1 MPGFGRI
8 AMISVEELNSMNE
21 TMKSIFE
28 YIDYRRYLK
37 DYYDF
42 QKKTKKYFSY
52 RFFAQ
57 KAGINA
63 PILLKMV
70 IDGKRNLSRKTLEK
84 FIDGLYLKEKEAI
97 YFRNL
102 VLFNQAKSALEKQE
116 HYRVL
121 RSMAQQVPQ
130 FILEN
135 DHFDYF
141 DKWYFSPLREGV
153 CQFDYKDD
161 WETIASCVSPAIT
174 PAQAQEAVS
183 WLLNQGFVRKLKN
196 GKYAQ
201 VQTAVSTR
209 SEVRSLVVRN
219 FNRKMIQLAER
230 SLDAFP
236 VSERHA
242 TGITVG
248 LTREA
253 YDTLVAEVEAFRDR
267 VVNIVDTLDASDRV
281 YQLNIQMY
289 PLMVAPASKERE

>member
-1 MPGFGRI
+1 
-8 AMISVEELNSMNE
+8 MNE
-21 TMKSIFE
+21 TMKSVFE

-37 DYYDF
+37 DFYDF

-57 KAGINA
+57 KAGINS

-70 IDGKRNLSRKTLEK
+70 FDGKRNLSRKTLEK

-130 FILEN
+130 YIMEN

-141 DKWYFSPLREGV
+141 DKWYFSVVREGV
-153 CQFDYKDD
+153 CQYDYKGD
-161 WETIASCVSPAIT
+161 WEKIASCVEPPIT
-174 PAQAQEAVS
+174 PAQAQEAVT
-183 WLLNQGFVRKLKN
+183 WLLGQGFVKKIKN
-196 GKYAQ
+196 GRFEQ
-201 VQTAVSTR
+201 VHKAVATR
-209 SEVRSLVVRN
+209 SEVHSLVVRN

-230 SLDAFP
+230 SLDSVP
-236 VSERHA
+236 MNERYA

-248 LTREA
+248 LTSEA
-253 YDTLVAEVEAFRDR
+253 YNVLVAEVEAFRDR
-267 VVNIVDTLDASDRV
+267 VVNIVDALDAGDRV
-281 YQLNIQMY
+281 YQVNIQMY
-289 PLMVAPASKERE
+289 PLMVAPAPKERE

>member
-1 MPGFGRI
+1 M
-8 AMISVEELNSMNE
+8 ETNE
-21 TMKSIFE
+21 TMKSVFE

-37 DYYDF
+37 DFYDF

-84 FIDGLYLKEKEAI
+84 FSVGLNLKEKEAV

-121 RSMAQQVPQ
+121 QSMAQQTPQ
-130 FILEN
+130 FVMEN
-135 DHFDYF
+135 DHFEYF
-141 DKWYFSPLREGV
+141 DKWYFSVVREGI
-153 CQFDYKDD
+153 CQFDYQDD
-161 WETIASCVSPAIT
+161 WSKIAAGLQPLISAVEAREAVGWLLKRGLIKKNKGGRYVQVHTAIT
-174 PAQAQEAVS
+174 
-183 WLLNQGFVRKLKN
+183 
-196 GKYAQ
+196 
-201 VQTAVSTR
+201 TR
-209 SEVRSLVVRN
+209 SEVRSMVVRN
-219 FNRKMIQLAER
+219 FNRKMIQLAEQ

-236 VSERHA
+236 TERRYA

-248 LTREA
+248 LTKEA
-253 YDTLVAEVEAFRDR
+253 YNVLVAEIEAFRDR
-267 VVNIVDTLDASDRV
+267 VVNIVDALETGDRV
-281 YQLNIQMY
+281 CQVNIQLF
-289 PLMVAPASKERE
+289 PLMVVPEPIYGELEKKP

>member
-1 MPGFGRI
+1 
-8 AMISVEELNSMNE
+8 MNE
-21 TMKSIFE
+21 IMKSVFE

-37 DYYDF
+37 DFYDF

-57 KAGINA
+57 KAGINS

-70 IDGKRNLSRKTLEK
+70 FDGKRNLSRKTLEK
-84 FIDGLYLKEKEAI
+84 FIGGLNLKEKEAI

-130 FILEN
+130 YIMEN
-135 DHFDYF
+135 DHFEYF
-141 DKWYFSPLREGV
+141 DKWYFSAVREGL
-153 CQFDYKDD
+153 CQYDYCDD
-161 WETIASCVSPAIT
+161 WDAIASSVRPAIT
-174 PAQAQEAVS
+174 PAQAKEAVA
-183 WLLNQGFVRKLKN
+183 WLLRQGFVKKLKN
-196 GKYAQ
+196 GRYEQ
-201 VQTAVSTR
+201 VHKAVSTR

-230 SLDAFP
+230 SLDEFP
-236 VSERHA
+236 TSERYA

-253 YDTLVAEVEAFRDR
+253 YDILVAEIEAFRDR
-267 VVNIVDTLDASDRV
+267 VVNIVDVLDTGDRV
-281 YQLNIQMY
+281 CQVNIQMY
-289 PLMVAPASKERE
+289 PLMVAPATGEQE

>member
-1 MPGFGRI
+1 
-8 AMISVEELNSMNE
+8 MNE

-57 KAGINA
+57 KAGINS

-70 IDGKRNLSRKTLEK
+70 FDGKRNLSRKTLEK
-84 FIDGLYLKEKEAI
+84 FIAGLNLKEKEAI

-130 FILEN
+130 HIMED
-135 DHFDYF
+135 DHFEYF
-141 DKWYFSPLREGV
+141 DTWYFSAIREGI
-153 CQFDYKDD
+153 CQYDYRDD
-161 WETIASCVSPAIT
+161 WEKIASCVQPPIT
-174 PAQAQEAVS
+174 PAQVKEAVA
-183 WLLNQGFVRKLKN
+183 WLLKHGFIKKLKN
-196 GKYAQ
+196 CHYEQ
-201 VQTAVSTR
+201 VNRAVSTR

-236 VSERHA
+236 INERYA

-253 YDTLVAEVEAFRDR
+253 YDILAAEIEAFRDR
-267 VVNIVDTLDASDRV
+267 VVNIVDALETSDRV
-281 YQLNIQMY
+281 YQVNIQLF
-289 PLMVAPASKERE
+289 PLLVAPASKERE

>member
-1 MPGFGRI
+1 
-8 AMISVEELNSMNE
+8 MNE

-42 QKKTKKYFSY
+42 QKKTKRYFSY

-70 IDGKRNLSRKTLEK
+70 IDNKRNLSRKTLEK
-84 FIDGLYLKEKEAI
+84 FSRGLNLKEKEAI

-130 FILEN
+130 HIMEN
-135 DHFDYF
+135 DHFEYF
-141 DKWYFSPLREGV
+141 DKWYFSAVREGV
-153 CQFDYKDD
+153 CQYDYQDN
-161 WETIASCVSPAIT
+161 WEKIASCVQPVISPA
-174 PAQAQEAVS
+174 QVKEAVA
-183 WLLNQGFVRKLKN
+183 WLLRQGFIRKIQ
-196 GKYAQ
+196 GGRYEQ
-201 VQTAVSTR
+201 VNTAVATR
-209 SEVRSLVVRN
+209 SEVRSLIVRN

-230 SLDAFP
+230 SLDEFP
-236 VSERHA
+236 VSERYV

-253 YDTLVAEVEAFRDR
+253 YNILVAEIEAFRDR
-267 VVNIVDTLDASDRV
+267 VVNIVDTLDTGDRV
-281 YQLNIQMY
+281 YQVNIQMY
-289 PLMVAPASKERE
+289 PLMVAPESKEQE

>member
-1 MPGFGRI
+1 
-8 AMISVEELNSMNE
+8 MNE
-21 TMKSIFE
+21 TIKSIFE

-37 DYYDF
+37 DFYDF

-84 FIDGLYLKEKEAI
+84 FSTGLNLKEKEAI

-102 VLFNQAKSALEKQE
+102 VLFNQAKSAIEKQE

-121 RSMAQQVPQ
+121 QSMAQQVPQ
-130 FILEN
+130 FVMEN
-135 DHFDYF
+135 DHFEYF
-141 DKWYFSPLREGV
+141 DKWYFSAVREGV
-153 CQFDYKDD
+153 CQHDYCEN
-161 WETIASCVSPAIT
+161 WETIAACVKPPIT
-174 PAQAQEAVS
+174 SAQARDAVE
-183 WLLNQGFVRKLKN
+183 WLLKKGFIKKN
-196 GKYAQ
+196 KSGAYSQ
-201 VQTAVSTR
+201 VHTAVTTR

-230 SLDAFP
+230 SLDAFS
-236 VSERHA
+236 VSERYA

-253 YDTLVAEVEAFRDR
+253 YNVLVAEIEAFRDR
-267 VVNIVDTLDASDRV
+267 VVNIVDSLDKGDSV
-281 YQLNIQMY
+281 CQVNIQLF
-289 PLMVAPASKERE
+289 PLMIAPEFEPGESDKKNE

>member
-1 MPGFGRI
+1 
-8 AMISVEELNSMNE
+8 MNE
-21 TMKSIFE
+21 IMKSVFE

-37 DYYDF
+37 DFYDF

-52 RFFAQ
+52 RFFAL
-57 KAGINA
+57 KAGINS

-70 IDGKRNLSRKTLEK
+70 FDGKRNLSRKTLEK
-84 FIDGLYLKEKEAI
+84 FIGGLNLKEKEAL

-130 FILEN
+130 YIMEN
-135 DHFDYF
+135 DHFEYF
-141 DKWYFSPLREGV
+141 DKWYFSAVREGV
-153 CQFDYKDD
+153 CQHEYRDD
-161 WETIASCVSPAIT
+161 WDTIASSVRPAIT
-174 PAQAQEAVS
+174 SAQAKDAVT
-183 WLLNQGFVRKLKN
+183 WLLKQGFIKKLKN
-196 GKYAQ
+196 GQYEQ
-201 VQTAVSTR
+201 VHKAVSTR

-230 SLDAFP
+230 SLDEFP
-236 VSERHA
+236 ISERYA

-253 YDTLVAEVEAFRDR
+253 YDILVAEIEAFRDR
-267 VVNIVDTLDASDRV
+267 VVNIVDALDTGDRV
-281 YQLNIQMY
+281 YQVNIQMY
-289 PLMVAPASKERE
+289 PLMVAPATGEQE